1 MPSVF
6 GAPETGD
13 KIVTFET
20 VTFVQS
26 YGCKCQKGE
35 FLNVM
40 LAIIMSLDHIS
51 CTRGGLVLFRILL
64 RCFIHQTSPWPFML
78 PLCPIQHIEEGKANI

>member
-1 MPSVF
+1 MTYWKVTKYTGVARIPGSMPSVF

-26 YGCKCQKGE
+26 
-35 FLNVM
+35 
-40 LAIIMSLDHIS
+40 
-51 CTRGGLVLFRILL
+51 
-64 RCFIHQTSPWPFML
+64 
-78 PLCPIQHIEEGKANI
+78 

>member
-1 MPSVF
+1 MGVYLLVLQMLGTVSKCLKFERRTGMLLNTGVARIPGSMPSVF

-26 YGCKCQKGE
+26 
-35 FLNVM
+35 
-40 LAIIMSLDHIS
+40 
-51 CTRGGLVLFRILL
+51 
-64 RCFIHQTSPWPFML
+64 
-78 PLCPIQHIEEGKANI
+78 